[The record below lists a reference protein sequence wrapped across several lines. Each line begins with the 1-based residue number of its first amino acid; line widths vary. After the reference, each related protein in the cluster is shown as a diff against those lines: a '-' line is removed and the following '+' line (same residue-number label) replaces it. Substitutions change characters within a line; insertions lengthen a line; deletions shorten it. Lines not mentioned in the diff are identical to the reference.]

1 MAEEKATPFKY
12 LPLILF
18 VLALQSA
25 LVYYLLDRA
34 IPKPERQIAAEA
46 KDVKPTTEQILM
58 NHPYMVRGIEP
69 VTVNPAQ
76 DEVGHIVQVAVQLG
90 VDAPSAKHQ
99 AEENRTR
106 VQDSVTRVLVPRPL
120 EQLRAPAR
128 EELKEALRDELNKWL
143 GGHVVEVYFTKFVI
157 Q

>member
-18 VLALQSA
+18 ILAMQSTV
-25 LVYYLLDRA
+25 VYYLLDRA

-46 KDVKPTTEQILM
+46 QEEKPTTEQILLH
-58 NHPYMVRGIEP
+58 HPFIVKGIDP

-76 DEVGHIVQVAVQLG
+76 DEGGHLVQVAVQLG
-90 VDAPSAKHQ
+90 VDTPSARHQ
-99 AEENRTR
+99 AEENKIR
-106 VQDSVTRVLVPRPL
+106 VQDSVTRVLVPRTL
-120 EQLRAPAR
+120 EQIRGPAR
-128 EELKEALRDELNKWL
+128 EEMKEAIRDELNKWL
-143 GGHVVEVYFTKFVI
+143 DGHVVEVYFTKFVI

>member
-18 VLALQSA
+18 ILAMQSA
-25 LVYYLLDRA
+25 VVYYFLDRA
-34 IPKPERQIAAEA
+34 IPKPEQQIAAEA
-46 KDVKPTTEQILM
+46 QEEKPTTEQILLH
-58 NHPYMVRGIEP
+58 HPFMVKGIEP

-76 DEVGHIVQVAVQLG
+76 DEVGHLVQVAVQLG
-90 VDAPSAKHQ
+90 VDASSAKRQ

-106 VQDSVTRVLVPRPL
+106 VQDSVTRVLVPRTL
-120 EQLRAPAR
+120 EQLRGPAH
-128 EELKEALRDELNKWL
+128 EEMKEAIRDELNKWL

>member
-18 VLALQSA
+18 VLAMQSTV
-25 LVYYLLDRA
+25 VYYFLDQA

-46 KDVKPTTEQILM
+46 KEEQPTTEQILLH
-58 NHPYMVRGIEP
+58 HPFMVRGIEP

-76 DEVGHIVQVAVQLG
+76 DEAGRLVQVAVQLG
-90 VDAPSAKHQ
+90 VDSPSAKHQ

-106 VQDSVTRVLVPRPL
+106 VQDSVTRVLVPRTL
-120 EQLRAPAR
+120 EQLRGPAR
-128 EELKEALRDELNKWL
+128 EELKEAIRDELNKWL

>member
-1 MAEEKATPFKY
+1 MAEERATPFRY

-18 VLALQSA
+18 ILALQSA

-46 KDVKPTTEQILM
+46 KAEKPTTAQILLH
-58 NHPYMVRGIEP
+58 HPIMVKGIEP

-76 DEVGHIVQVAVQLG
+76 DEAGHLVQVAVQLG
-90 VDAPSAKHQ
+90 VDAPSAKRQ

-106 VQDSVTRVLVPRPL
+106 VQDSVMRVLVPRTL

-128 EELKEALRDELNKWL
+128 EELKEAIRDELNKWL